1 MNVFS
6 WSNGRVCVGCEE
18 ILHERGKQKK
28 ELFFSDIA
36 CVRHRQAPLQ
46 HIASTDSPVLDSGQN
61 ETGMT
66 VGQIGLALPHAVFKD
81 NGNDFL

>member
-1 MNVFS
+1 MGVKK
-6 WSNGRVCVGCEE
+6 

-28 ELFFSDIA
+28 ENFSDIA
-36 CVRHRQAPLQ
+36 CVRHHQAPLQ

-66 VGQIGLALPHAVFKD
+66 VGQIALALPHAVFKD
-81 NGNDFL
+81 NENDFS